1 MCDRA
6 PVPATSSNLRGAA
19 RCALALAA
27 LAGACGPRA
36 SIPRAAAPAA
46 ASAATATPP
55 TAPAASGLRVYR
67 DPVTGAF
74 TEAPPPGPVPAPQLA
89 APSAPPPALA
99 VTSAPGGGKMINLQG
114 TLRSE
119 VKATRGARGADVSC
133 AVTSAGPA
141 R

>member
-1 MCDRA
+1 VCDRA
-6 PVPATSSNLRGAA
+6 AVLPASPNLRGATRWA
-19 RCALALAA
+19 FALALAA
-27 LAGACGPRA
+27 LTGGCGQRA
-36 SIPRAAAPAA
+36 QPSRAAAPAA
-46 ASAATATPP
+46 APTAAA
-55 TAPAASGLRVYR
+55 APAASGLRVYR

-74 TEAPPPGPVPAPQLA
+74 TEAPPPGPGLAPQLA
-89 APSAPPPALA
+89 APSVPPPALA

-133 AVTSAGPA
+133 ATTSAGPA